1 MRKILT
7 AILCSLLLPVGV
19 AMAVTAGDKKEDKK
33 GDKDKENKPV
43 VIIVWQPAWP
53 PIFELTGSSTDVD
66 FAGFSSEMEE

>member
-19 AMAVTAGDKKEDKK
+19 AMAMTASDKKEDKK
-33 GDKDKENKPV
+33 DDKGDKPV

-53 PIFELTGSSTDVD
+53 PIFEETGSFTDDVFD
-66 FAGFSSEMEE
+66 VFSFGMEE